1 MEEVALRPKAW
12 SEFEIED
19 VIEHGAKVHKG
30 QRLIKFDDEKINEAI
45 ADMELDQRISE
56 LAITKAEEEM
66 PRLEKTLKLD
76 FGDADRAAENAKADF
91 KHYNDIDRPMA
102 IKTAEFMV
110 KYYNFMLDYE
120 KDELHELEKMYK
132 ADDLTEET
140 EEIVLKRQRNSG
152 RVRRVQPGKRQAR
165 QR

>member
-1 MEEVALRPKAW
+1 AFEMEYC
-12 SEFEIED
+12 IEQ
-19 VIEHGAKVHKG
+19 GGKVHKG

-56 LAITKAEEEM
+56 LAITKSEEEL
-66 PRLEKTLKLD
+66 PRVEKTLKLD
-76 FGDADRAAENAKADF
+76 FADADRAADNAKTDL
-91 KHYNDIDRPMA
+91 KHYNDVDRPMA

-120 KDELHELEKMYK
+120 KDELNELEKMYK

-140 EEIVLKRQRNSG
+140 EEIVLKRQRNS
-152 RVRRVQPGKRQAR
+152 VEFAEFSLENAKLDTDEMIK
-165 QR
+165 